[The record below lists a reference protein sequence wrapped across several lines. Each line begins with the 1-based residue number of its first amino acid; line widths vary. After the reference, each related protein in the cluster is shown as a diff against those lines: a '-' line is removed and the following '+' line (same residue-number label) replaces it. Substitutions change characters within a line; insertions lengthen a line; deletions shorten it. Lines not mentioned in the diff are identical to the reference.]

1 MVPSPA
7 GSQGAKGSCLDPGF
21 IRAEQERQVAV
32 PGASPTRGMAA
43 LRVHC
48 VFSSAV
54 LSSSVQFLVFKAQS
68 QTQVWSPVLLKVV
81 MLS

>member
-7 GSQGAKGSCLDPGF
+7 GSQWAKGSCLDPGF
-21 IRAEQERQVAV
+21 VRAEERQVAV